1 MLVFEGY
8 RCILYMICAQR
19 PHMWAHPTFIV
30 MFKELVKILPKDG
43 RPAATYGQGHVYFI
57 IKSTLARTY
66 YVSGLKSRVL
76 KLKFLA

>member
-1 MLVFEGY
+1 MTLYTTSCILGIFFFFEKKQTKVLVFEGY

-43 RPAATYGQGHVYFI
+43 RPAATAKVIFHHQML
-57 IKSTLARTY
+57 IK
-66 YVSGLKSRVL
+66 
-76 KLKFLA
+76 